1 MRNSKKKNS
10 DPLAGDLSHLF
21 ERKDWKHVRYEMK
34 PKNKVV
40 TLRMSESLLAA
51 IKLRA
56 ERDGL
61 DYQKW
66 IRLIVEEKL
75 GQAS

>member
-1 MRNSKKKNS
+1 MKNSKKKSS
-10 DPLAGDLSHLF
+10 DPLAGDLSPLF
-21 ERKDWKHVRYEMK
+21 DRKDWKHVRYELK

-40 TLRMSESLLAA
+40 TLRMSESLLEA

-56 ERDGL
+56 EREGL

>member
-1 MRNSKKKNS
+1 MKNSKKKNS

-40 TLRMSESLLAA
+40 TLRMSESLLDA
-51 IKLRA
+51 IKLQA
-56 ERDGL
+56 EREGL

-75 GQAS
+75 AQAS